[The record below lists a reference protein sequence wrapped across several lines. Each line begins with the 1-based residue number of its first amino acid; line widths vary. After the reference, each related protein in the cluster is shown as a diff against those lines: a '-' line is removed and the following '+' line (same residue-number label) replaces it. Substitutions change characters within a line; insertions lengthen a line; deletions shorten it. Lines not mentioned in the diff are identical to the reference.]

1 MSGDRGLAS
10 LVFVVLA
17 ASATAYVSQSGIGVP
32 PSSGAAATAP
42 QAAGRAA
49 GEPGTQAAG
58 SARPAYRD
66 AITLIEEHLG
76 LVPTTD
82 PAWASEEGFVAVH
95 SNRTLEQERRDR
107 IRRVRESA
115 SATKVEFVIATLPDA
130 IDSNARWQFDPI
142 YDSLQRAI
150 GASGFVL
157 DRFYIPDWDA
167 ARNPD
172 TDARAAGRLHERAPG
187 IVLFRGDEKLL
198 VVFLVFETATGG
210 VHQVAFRRAV
220 WTIAQWCECAAAVRV
235 IGPTF
240 SGSIQSLGR
249 AIAQAR
255 ADLERIL
262 SYRIVTGAA
271 TSGQNAEIL
280 GHIVGEAAEFS
291 YHATVLKDDEVLRAL
306 AGFLADRI
314 GRDHVA
320 VLVEGNTAYGGALRD
335 LLQGGTGPRLCTAH
349 CAVLPFP
356 LHISRLRNAAENAGL
371 LRAAGAADASRSLPL
386 LLDEP
391 TAPTDQVPSMAP
403 RLTSSSSD
411 LALAAIL
418 DTIDREDIRAVG
430 LFATDARDKLF
441 LAQQIALRS
450 PDVLLFTIEGDQL
463 LAHPDFRRY
472 THGMIVASSYPLFM
486 GTQLWKPT
494 ATGREA
500 RHQFA
505 STNAQGVYN
514 ATLAVLSY
522 QADGLARPAMSTPVL
537 LDYRAPDGPISRPGP
552 FAWISVVGRDG
563 IWPLHRDPVGCEAAD
578 CWSYLQPIRPAGDP
592 SSDDRPIHTSPWM
605 LVLFVGLQLMVL
617 LHIASKVRRTW
628 SRVPDAPASNET
640 VARGWELACCVALLV
655 AQLGALTVLIGHN
668 DVLYAYAVPG
678 SEAAAARAWNSFAL
692 FVAVAVTAFL
702 AATTIATGAAGSLRA
717 WLRDVPLTTAV
728 VLAAIGVVSILGI
741 MPGVGALL
749 GDDSLTLLNRG
760 LQPFSGVSPFVPVL
774 IVITALYAFAAMQR
788 ANALR
793 PSLMRRGSGAL
804 AALAVGDFVRLIDR
818 AGAAVRTPVER
829 EDRSLWVIVAALA
842 AATFFAY
849 VQEVQTAGST
859 AFDAF
864 YLTSWLL
871 LQALICVALVQ
882 HYRLWRATKELLKAL
897 SVHPMVEAFRSVPRD
912 LFANRWP
919 SRGPRLIHLQHV
931 VNAYAGLKEA
941 LTSGAAAD
949 LQSELEHEDTEQ
961 SKRLN
966 TCLAADLASASP
978 PSIPSSTTWLAV
990 GKRMETI
997 LPRLTTFWQTHR
1009 PTEAV
1014 NDKERDKD
1022 ENRRWQVEAGVFLA
1036 IPVALMIRE
1045 LMARVAR
1052 GLYVIIGIVVL
1063 LAVYSIAIPVYPRRA
1078 LYAVTWIYVLV
1089 AVATTMMAI
1098 LSAERDV
1105 VLSRLSGTAPGRI
1118 EWDAAFLRRTILP
1131 VLIVLLTLFTM
1142 QFPEAGSAIL
1152 RWLRPVQIALP

>member
-42 QAAGRAA
+42 LAAAGRA
-49 GEPGTQAAG
+49 
-58 SARPAYRD
+58 ARPAYRD

-82 PAWASEEGFVAVH
+82 PAAASEEGFVAVH

-107 IRRVRESA
+107 IRRVRERA
-115 SATKVEFVIATLPDA
+115 SATEVEFVIATLPDA

-150 GASGFVL
+150 GASGFVF

-187 IVLFRGDEKLL
+187 IVLFRGDGKLL

-235 IGPTF
+235 VGPTF

-255 ADLERIL
+255 TDLERIL

-271 TSGQNAEIL
+271 TNGQNAQIL
-280 GHIVGEAAEFS
+280 GHIVGGAATVS

-314 GRDHVA
+314 GTDHVA

-335 LLQGGTGPRLCTAH
+335 LLQGGTGPRLCTAT

-356 LHISRLRNAAENAGL
+356 LHISRLRTAAENAGL
-371 LRAAGAADASRSLPL
+371 LRAAGAADALRSLPL

-514 ATLAVLSY
+514 AALAVLSY
-522 QADGLARPAMSTPVL
+522 QADGQARHAMSTPVP
-537 LDYRAPDGPISRPGP
+537 LDYRVPDGPNSRPGP
-552 FAWISVVGRDG
+552 FAWIGVVGRNG
-563 IWPLHRDPVGCEAAD
+563 IWPLYRDPVGCEAAD
-578 CWSYLQPIRPAGDP
+578 CWSYLQPIRPAGDA

-617 LHIASKVRRTW
+617 LHIASTVRRTW
-628 SRVPDAPASNET
+628 SRAPDAPAGSDT
-640 VARGWELACCVALLV
+640 VARGWELACCGALLV
-655 AQLGALTVLIGHN
+655 AQLGTLTVLIGHD
-668 DVLYAYAVPG
+668 DVLGAYTVPG
-678 SEAAAARAWNSFAL
+678 SEAATARAWNGFAL
-692 FVAVAVTAFL
+692 YVAVAVTALL

-717 WLRDVPLTTAV
+717 WLRDVPLRTVV
-728 VLAAIGVVSILGI
+728 VLAAIGVVVILGI
-741 MPGVGALL
+741 LPGAGRLL

-760 LQPFSGVSPFVPVL
+760 LQPFSGVSPFVPVV
-774 IVITALYAFAAMQR
+774 IVITALYAFAALQR
-788 ANALR
+788 ADASR
-793 PSLMRRGSGAL
+793 PSLMGKGSGTL
-804 AALAVGDFVRLIDR
+804 AALAVGDFDRLVDR
-818 AGAAVRTPVER
+818 ARAAIRAPVAR
-829 EDRSLWVIVAALA
+829 EDRSLWVIVAVLA

-849 VQEVQTAGST
+849 VQEVQTAEST

-882 HYRLWRATKELLKAL
+882 HHRLWHATKDLLKAL
-897 SVHPMVEAFRSVPRD
+897 SVHPIVEAFGSVPRE

-931 VNAYAGLKEA
+931 VNAYAGLKKA
-941 LTSGAAAD
+941 LPSGADA
-949 LQSELEHEDTEQ
+949 LQAELENEDREHST
-961 SKRLN
+961 RLDAR
-966 TCLAADLASASP
+966 LAEDLASASP
-978 PSIPSSTTWLAV
+978 PSMPSSRAWLAV
-990 GKRMETI
+990 GKRMEKI
-997 LPRLTTFWQTHR
+997 LPRLTVFWQTHR

-1014 NDKERDKD
+1014 SDQEKD
-1022 ENRRWQVEAGVFLA
+1022 RNENRRWQVEAGVFLA

-1045 LMARVAR
+1045 LMARVVR
-1052 GLYVIIGIVVL
+1052 GIYIIIGIVVL

-1078 LYAVTWIYVLV
+1078 LFAVTWIYVFV
-1089 AVATTMMAI
+1089 AVATAMMTI

-1105 VLSRLSGTAPGRI
+1105 VLSRLAGTAPGRV

-1131 VLIVLLTLFTM
+1131 ILIVLLTLFAM